1 MFRKKEDQF
10 SVLLQQISEN
20 LVEATNYFADYTLKD
35 ENGVKEFAAKM
46 KEYENIGD
54 SFVHEIIH
62 DLNKVFITPIER
74 EDILSLAMH
83 MDDVLD
89 GLESTSAMFEMYT
102 ITASDTY
109 MDQFMEAIQKAV
121 IEMDAAIKLI
131 VQKKLPQIRSHA
143 IAVKDYESQCDDI
156 LRVSIKELFDK
167 ETNPIQLIK
176 YKEIYEEFEEVA
188 DYCQNI
194 DNMFE
199 AIIIENSLVVFCYI
213 DTVLLITIL
222 IVLFA
227 VIFDFINGFHDT
239 ANAIAT
245 SVSTKALHPRHA
257 ILLAAVMNFLGAMT
271 FTGVAQTIS

>member
-1 MFRKKEDQF
+1 
-10 SVLLQQISEN
+10 
-20 LVEATNYFADYTLKD
+20 
-35 ENGVKEFAAKM
+35 
-46 KEYENIGD
+46 
-54 SFVHEIIH
+54 
-62 DLNKVFITPIER
+62 FITPIER

-176 YKEIYEEFEEVA
+176 YKEIYEEIEEVA
-188 DYCQNI
+188 DYCQNVA
-194 DNMFE
+194 NTFE
-199 AIIIENSLVVFCYI
+199 AIIMNHLNCTFCCH
-213 DTVLLITIL
+213 
-222 IVLFA
+222 F
-227 VIFDFINGFHDT
+227 
-239 ANAIAT
+239 
-245 SVSTKALHPRHA
+245 
-257 ILLAAVMNFLGAMT
+257 
-271 FTGVAQTIS
+271 